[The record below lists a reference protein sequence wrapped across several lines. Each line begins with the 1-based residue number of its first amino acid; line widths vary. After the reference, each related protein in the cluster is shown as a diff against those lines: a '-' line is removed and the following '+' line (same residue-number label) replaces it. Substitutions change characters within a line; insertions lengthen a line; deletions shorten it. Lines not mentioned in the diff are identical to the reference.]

1 MSETVDARDV
11 LDANAR
17 VKAELSAQV
26 VGHFLRTGP
35 NAWDDYQFVRE
46 ELGSLTVLPGIHIQL
61 EPDGTDF
68 RMRKEGQVLRVRWTP
83 DARDP
88 AGLAEQSPAEQRSYF
103 IRIYLD
109 DYDDVPGIGAAAWIA
124 GKLGD

>member
-1 MSETVDARDV
+1 MLETVDARDV

-26 VGHFLRTGP
+26 VGYFQRTGP

-46 ELGSLTVLPGIHIQL
+46 DQGGLKVLPGIQIQL
-61 EPDGTDF
+61 ELDGTDF

-88 AGLAEQSPAEQRSYF
+88 AELADQSPAERRSYF
-103 IRIYLD
+103 IRTYLVD
-109 DYDDVPGIGAAAWIA
+109 DNDAPGMGAAAWIA